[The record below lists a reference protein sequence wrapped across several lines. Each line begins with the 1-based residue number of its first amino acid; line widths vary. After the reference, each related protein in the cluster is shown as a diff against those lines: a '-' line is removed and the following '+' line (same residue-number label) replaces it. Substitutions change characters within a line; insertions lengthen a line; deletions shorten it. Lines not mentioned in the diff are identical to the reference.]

1 MYRISIEYAWDTHGI
16 CTGYATNMLRICIY
30 IHYNPWA
37 LYPYSLRYIVSPEPP
52 LRYTSNSEQP
62 APELH
67 LLLSKSRPLRFVH
80 ILKNTFPLNLIWGT
94 QTILSPGPHDCI
106 CFLASPVNYVCSY
119 FEKSV
124 SPEPHLRYTNK
135 LEPVAPRLHL
145 LRSKSRPLR
154 FVHILEISFPFNLI
168 WGTQIILSPGPHDF
182 FCYLASPVH
191 YVLLIFSKIRF
202 PWTSS
207 EVHK

>member
-1 MYRISIEYAWDTHGI
+1 MYRISVEYAWDTHGI

-94 QTILSPGPHDCI
+94 QIILGPRPDHSR
-106 CFLASPVNYVCSY
+106 FLPKNVP
-119 FEKSV
+119 SV
-124 SPEPHLRYTNK
+124 KPSVPRVWDGMLRSFWPQTLLREPH
-135 LEPVAPRLHL
+135 AW
-145 LRSKSRPLR
+145 
-154 FVHILEISFPFNLI
+154 I
-168 WGTQIILSPGPHDF
+168 
-182 FCYLASPVH
+182 CCLANPVH
-191 YVLLIFSKIRF
+191 CVLFISWSFRF
-202 PWTSS
+202 PSTSS